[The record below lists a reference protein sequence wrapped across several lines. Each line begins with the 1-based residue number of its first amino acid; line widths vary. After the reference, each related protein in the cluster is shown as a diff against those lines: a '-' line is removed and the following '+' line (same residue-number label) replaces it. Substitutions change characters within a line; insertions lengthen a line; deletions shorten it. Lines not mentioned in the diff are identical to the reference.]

1 MKPTP
6 KTTLLRHA
14 IREGCVMMPGTF
26 NAAVAR
32 QIERAGFPA
41 VYVSGAGLANAAAGM
56 PDIGLLSL
64 DEVAQL
70 AGYIARAVKIP
81 ALVDA
86 DTGFGGVKDVA
97 RAVRQFERAGLA
109 GLHLEDQVFPKRCG
123 HLGGKEV
130 VPARE
135 MVAKLRAAVRAR
147 RDKDFLIVAR
157 TDARAATLLTS
168 DVDANDHA
176 HITGERTPEGYLRVK
191 PGVEHAITRSNIYAP
206 YADLLWCETSTPDI
220 DEARHFAEAV
230 HAKHPGKMLAYNCS
244 PSFNWKKHLSDTQI
258 ARFQRDLGEM
268 GYKFQFVT
276 LAGFHALNESMFDL
290 ASGYA
295 KEGMTAYVRLQE
307 AEFALEKQGYTA
319 TKHQREVGTGY
330 FDEVYTVIS
339 GGTHSTKAMEGS
351 TEHEQFHGERP
362 VTATAKATVPPK
374 GKGKANGHA

>member
-64 DEVAQL
+64 DEVAPL

-157 TDARAATLLTS
+157 PDARAVEGFDAAVERARTYIAAGADAIFPEALETAAEFRAFAQRLRDVPLL
-168 DVDANDHA
+168 ANMTEFGKSPLLSARHLTA
-176 HITGERTPEGYLRVK
+176 MGYRMVIFPLTAFRVSMRASEQCLRELK
-191 PGVEHAITRSNIYAP
+191 RRGTQRAWLDRMQTRAELY
-206 YADLLWCETSTPDI
+206 DLLDYDPMQDWWP
-220 DEARHFAEAV
+220 R
-230 HAKHPGKMLAYNCS
+230 
-244 PSFNWKKHLSDTQI
+244 
-258 ARFQRDLGEM
+258 R
-268 GYKFQFVT
+268 
-276 LAGFHALNESMFDL
+276 
-290 ASGYA
+290 
-295 KEGMTAYVRLQE
+295 
-307 AEFALEKQGYTA
+307 
-319 TKHQREVGTGY
+319 
-330 FDEVYTVIS
+330 
-339 GGTHSTKAMEGS
+339 
-351 TEHEQFHGERP
+351 
-362 VTATAKATVPPK
+362 
-374 GKGKANGHA
+374 